1 MFPHGIDYGTHSV
14 RALVVRCRDGA
25 EFGSAVVN
33 YSSGKRAI
41 LLDPKDHNLA
51 RKQTQRA

>member
-14 RALVVRCRDGA
+14 RALVVRCLD
-25 EFGSAVVN
+25 VVN
-33 YSSGKRAI
+33 FRSGRQSV

-51 RKQTQRA
+51 RKQTKRT

>member
-33 YSSGKRAI
+33 FPSGKQVV
-41 LLDPKDHNLA
+41 LPTPKDDNLA
-51 RKQTQRA
+51 RKQTQRT